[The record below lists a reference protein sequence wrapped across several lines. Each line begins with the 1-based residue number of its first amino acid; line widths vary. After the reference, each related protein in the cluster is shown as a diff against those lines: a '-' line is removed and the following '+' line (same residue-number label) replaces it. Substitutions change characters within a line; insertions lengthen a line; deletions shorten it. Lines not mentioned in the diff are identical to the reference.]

1 MTPTKTKS
9 LSNLINFLL
18 ETFWLGQ
25 TFFTFYRPSFNLLC
39 FTVTKNDQKLKLTIC
54 QRPRDLEKSAIFLD
68 GIIERF
74 EIDYV
79 SVVLLRVG

>member
-25 TFFTFYRPSFNLLC
+25 TFFSFYRPSIFFVLRSLKM
-39 FTVTKNDQKLKLTIC
+39 TRYLKLTIC